1 MSAELVK
8 EKTETAEAL
17 KPAGNLRYW
26 ISLGTFLVY
35 FVAFVDRTNV
45 AILITDKTFT
55 DAFGITA
62 NKPTQGLL
70 MTFFLLFYGI
80 SCFFVGPLVNRFGV
94 RRMLMWGVTSWAV
107 VMAIM
112 GSVSSI
118 LVLLGCRALLGLTE
132 SALGPC
138 VSKYV
143 QSWYPVHERA
153 KANGIWYAGI
163 ETAMVLTM
171 PLMVI
176 LISFL
181 GWRGSFFS
189 LAVLGLFPISVIY
202 LFMYSKPSEHPR
214 ITEEEIAYINAGR
227 VEDTS
232 SRRFGGFTFLK
243 DGNYWRATILY
254 VINNAY
260 SWGLTAWIPLYLKNT
275 MKLSFTKTG
284 FMAAIPFLVAVLALI
299 VFMPLMDKS
308 KIKSKFAVGGAVGFG
323 LMLFVAMHA
332 RTAWEAVFF
341 LSLATSVRILIP
353 TSCFTMVQNHMKPSE
368 VANATGVLNGVGYA
382 GSAIFPYLM
391 GLLFAMTK
399 DLTSGFYLL
408 SSLLFVAIIVGIPL
422 IKNKY

>member
-1 MSAELVK
+1 MS
-8 EKTETAEAL
+8 TENVMQSTEFS
-17 KPAGNLRYW
+17 KPAGKLRYW
-26 ISLGTFLVY
+26 ISFGTFLIY
-35 FVAFVDRTNV
+35 FIAFVDRTNV
-45 AILITDKTFT
+45 AILITDKNFIDTV
-55 DAFGITA
+55 GITGD
-62 NKPTQGLL
+62 KPTQGLL
-70 MTFFLLFYGI
+70 MTSFLLFYGI
-80 SCFFVGPLVNRFGV
+80 SCFFIGPLVNRFGI
-94 RRMLMWGVTSWAV
+94 RRMLTWGVTCWAV

-118 LVLLGCRALLGLTE
+118 LVLLGCRALLGVTE

-163 ETAMVLTM
+163 EAANIVTM

-176 LISFL
+176 LISFF

-189 LAVLGLFPISVIY
+189 LAILGLLPVSIVY

-214 ITEEEIAYINAGR
+214 ITAEELAYINAGR
-227 VEDTS
+227 AEETNTPK
-232 SRRFGGFTFLK
+232 FGGFSFLK
-243 DGNYWRATILY
+243 DTNFWRTTVLY

-260 SWGLTAWIPLYLKNT
+260 GWGAVAWIPVYLKNT
-275 MKLSFTKTG
+275 MGLSFTKTG
-284 FMAAIPFLVAVLALI
+284 FMAAVPFLAAVLALMI
-299 VFMPLMDKS
+299 FMPLMDRS

-323 LMLFVAMHA
+323 LLLFVAMQA

-341 LSLATSVRILIP
+341 LSLATCARILIP

-382 GSAIFPYLM
+382 GSAMFPFLM
-391 GLLFAMTK
+391 GVLFTMTK

-408 SSLLFVAIIVGIPL
+408 CSLLFVAIIVGIPL